1 MHLIQESKKG
11 LPIWKAFF
19 SLISSVECDGMIFAR
34 NDVHYSLNEYR

>member
-19 SLISSVECDGMIFAR
+19 SLISSVECDGMIYAV
-34 NDVHYSLNEYR
+34 DLHAMMYITP